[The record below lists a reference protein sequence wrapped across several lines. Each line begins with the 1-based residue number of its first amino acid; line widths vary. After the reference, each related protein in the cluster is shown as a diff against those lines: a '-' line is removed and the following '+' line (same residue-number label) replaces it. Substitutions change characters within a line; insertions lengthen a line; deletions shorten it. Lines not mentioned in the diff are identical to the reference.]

1 MLSATR
7 AASHPR
13 SARGPRSEETDMEL
27 LLPLMLVLMLVFMFF
42 QFRKQKKQMNETME
56 MQAGLTVGTKVMT
69 STGLYGT
76 VVGLGDDTI
85 DLEIAPGVTTTWV
98 RRAIAKIL
106 TPEELDA
113 PSIENIADEA
123 EIDLEK
129 RPEDR

>member
-1 MLSATR
+1 
-7 AASHPR
+7 
-13 SARGPRSEETDMEL
+13 MEL

-42 QFRKQKKQMNETME
+42 QFRKQKKAMSETAA
-56 MQAGLTVGTKVMT
+56 MQDSLTSGTRVMT

-85 DLEIAPGVTTTWV
+85 DLEIAPGITTTWV
-98 RRAIAKIL
+98 RRAVAKVL
-106 TPEELDA
+106 TPEELGA

>member
-1 MLSATR
+1 
-7 AASHPR
+7 
-13 SARGPRSEETDMEL
+13 MEL